1 MVADT
6 NDGPKVVLNVH
17 NAFAPPLKG
26 FVAGNPDTIYP
37 FYAAMHEGEGGF
49 RNGQSEGKPEHME
62 HEDPLDG
69 VSKTREDDIAM
80 LRRHQGIESNIG
92 ETKTKPLATVT
103 AVPYGADLDS
113 SNVKCLSTE
122 CAICRLE
129 GSLDRDT
136 SSAATEQTLGA
147 KEPLTFSETR
157 KFRGDLQESNIT
169 RGLRAELARFDVGG
183 SMCERLGQGPPTESG
198 LLGHATSPAYGSPY
212 STTGDIEET
221 RRAFAQA
228 SVSDDEQESP
238 ASDQSPNVFS
248 MSPVD
253 GGLNDYIAAYHKRY
267 SDKAPNDMPRHSNEY
282 HSPRLTKVVE
292 KTSRFD
298 SGPDHF
304 VSSSKSIGISSAGNR
319 TAKTLKDL
327 DMLAERLQ
335 ETWRRARSSRKQNIA
350 TGSSFQA
357 PLLDYGLPVTNSS
370 DETPHASITHVK
382 SEGNSEKSQANKS
395 EDAVPAQGPSASM
408 DASAIA
414 EFIDTGAN
422 DADMTGKHETNFK
435 ESKIFCDTE
444 GPPQVACASVD
455 EGRKGA
461 RGKTTYSSN
470 CSAEVRDLWMNFF
483 GASAEDFFGI
493 DGGTG
498 LGKQCFAKLAIHGS
512 PSSKMKFIDPIAH
525 KGGSARVEALTELR
539 DSCLELDRSVA
550 NLKAVTDKMKEEVLK
565 KAAMQQQTSPT
576 SSPRKVRFEV
586 PTQTFT
592 FKYNSDHVLR
602 AKEEERQM
610 LQARGSSFV
619 NENVTPTA
627 AASKPFGDFAKSKHA
642 YVEDEAD
649 ADFEFI
655 DADDVCKM

>member
-1 MVADT
+1 MSTTFCTDHVADT

-26 FVAGNPDTIYP
+26 FVAGKPDTIYP
-37 FYAAMHEGEGGF
+37 FYAAMHEGEGGVM
-49 RNGQSEGKPEHME
+49 NEQSEGKPKHME
-62 HEDPLDG
+62 YDDGPDG
-69 VSKTREDDIAM
+69 VFKTREDDIAM
-80 LRRHQGIESNIG
+80 LRRRQGIESNIG
-92 ETKTKPLATVT
+92 ETETLAT
-103 AVPYGADLDS
+103 G
-113 SNVKCLSTE
+113 KCPSAE

-129 GSLDRDT
+129 GSLDKDT

-221 RRAFAQA
+221 RRAFAKA

-253 GGLNDYIAAYHKRY
+253 GGLNDYIAALHKRY
-267 SDKAPNDMPRHSNEY
+267 ADKAPKDTPRHSNEY
-282 HSPRLTKVVE
+282 QSPRLTKVID
-292 KTSRFD
+292 KTSR
-298 SGPDHF
+298 SHPGPDHL
-304 VSSSKSIGISSAGNR
+304 VSSSTSIGISSAGNR
-319 TAKTLKDL
+319 TTKTLKDL
-327 DMLAERLQ
+327 DLLAERLQ
-335 ETWRRARSSRKQNIA
+335 ESWRCARSSRKQNIA
-350 TGSSFQA
+350 TEFSVQG
-357 PLLDYGLPVTNSS
+357 PLPDYRMPVTNSS
-370 DETPHASITHVK
+370 YETPHASITHVK
-382 SEGNSEKSQANKS
+382 SEGNSGKSQANKS

-422 DADMTGKHETNFK
+422 DADMTGKHGTNFR

-455 EGRKGA
+455 EGRKGT

-470 CSAEVRDLWMNFF
+470 CSAEVRDMWLNYF
-483 GASAEDFFGI
+483 GASAEDLLEVG
-493 DGGTG
+493 GGTG
-498 LGKQCFAKLAIHGS
+498 PGKKRSTRLDIYGS
-512 PSSKMKFIDPIAH
+512 QSEDDVYSDWTVKFIDPVTH
-525 KGGSARVEALTELR
+525 KRNPATVEALTELR

-550 NLKAVTDKMKEEVLK
+550 KLKAVTDKMKEEVLK

-655 DADDVCKM
+655 DADDVCKI